1 MTSTTTNNQP
11 QMRKGF
17 TMIELIF
24 VIVII
29 GILAAVA
36 IPRLAATRDDAKVAA
51 CVADVTTLLK
61 DVSSYYTSQGSLSTD
76 ITVMTNV
83 EVDASGLAADGSA
96 GTLRYACDNP
106 LTIGSTP
113 AVTLTFNKIA
123 NADGNQM
130 VVLQANATSVAQG
143 TVDGD
148 LGFLLSK
155 KNIVGATDGEDH
167 NYTIS
172 GIRIKR

>member
-1 MTSTTTNNQP
+1 MTNTTNNVS
-11 QMRKGF
+11 MKKGF

-61 DVSSYYTSQGSLSTD
+61 DVSSYYTSQGALNTD
-76 ITVMTNV
+76 ITAMTNV
-83 EVDASGLAADGSA
+83 EVNATGITTTGSA
-96 GTLRYACDNP
+96 GTIKYACDNP
-106 LTIGSTP
+106 LAIGTTP
-113 AVTLTFNKIA
+113 AVTFTFNKVA
-123 NADGNQM
+123 NADGNNM
-130 VVLQANATSVAQG
+130 VVLQAKATSVTQG

-148 LGFLLSK
+148 LGFLLAK
-155 KNIVGATDGEDH
+155 KNIVGGTAGVDH

>member
-1 MTSTTTNNQP
+1 MTNTTNNT

-51 CVADVTTLLK
+51 CVADVTTILK
-61 DVSSYYTSQGSLSTD
+61 DISSYYTSQGALNTD
-76 ITVMTNV
+76 ITAMTNV
-83 EVDASGLAADGSA
+83 EVHTATAIDATGSA
-96 GTLRYACDNP
+96 GVLNYACDKP
-106 LTIGSTP
+106 LAISTAP
-113 AVTLTFNKIA
+113 ALTFSFNKFA
-123 NADGNQM
+123 NADGNNM
-130 VVLQANATSVAQG
+130 VTMVAKAPGGVTQG

-148 LGFLLSK
+148 LAFLLSK
-155 KNIVGATDGEDH
+155 KNILATDGGDH

-172 GIRIKR
+172 GIRVKR

>member
-1 MTSTTTNNQP
+1 MTNTINNQP
-11 QMRKGF
+11 KMRKGF

-51 CVADVTTLLK
+51 CVADVTTLMK
-61 DVSSYYTSQGSLSTD
+61 DLSSYYTSQGAFSTD
-76 ITVMTNV
+76 IKAMTNV
-83 EVDASGLAADGSA
+83 ETLTTGLTTTGSA
-96 GTLRYACDNP
+96 GTIKYACDAP
-106 LTIGSTP
+106 LAIATTP
-113 AVTLTFNKIA
+113 AVTFTLVKKA
-123 NADGNQM
+123 NADGNSQ
-130 VVLQANATSVAQG
+130 VVLKAKATSTTQG

-148 LGFLLSK
+148 LGFLLAK
-155 KNIVGATDGEDH
+155 KNIVDPTANVDH